1 MHPQSLYRRG
11 LPRVAHAARGLRAV
25 LRTATAIALLAA
37 GAVGAQPAATAP
49 ATPAAPAIIEVHA
62 GDTFSAIAARFTGN
76 TRTWAQ
82 LYNAQL
88 SRLPNPN
95 MILVGMQFE
104 LVSEPSG
111 GRYLRLVSER
121 GNGAVLAVKAPAAPT
136 GKPPATAAAVGQVA
150 QVAPVATAAAVP
162 LAAVAG
168 AGIAPADEVLVV
180 GVLPNIG
187 AATLQAQYES
197 LKTYL
202 ERVGQQKVRIV
213 VPANFKLFFDNTMR
227 GDYDLA
233 IAAPHFARVAQLDR
247 GMTPLGMYEPRINA
261 LFLTP
266 IESPLTAPR
275 DVRGKTV
282 AFANPTSLVAMFGQQ
297 WLRQQSLE
305 PGKDYEVKGAN
316 SDMGVGR
323 MLLSGDAVAAI
334 MSNGEFRSLP
344 QDESSRMKIVDSFAR
359 MPNFILV
366 GHPRLGSARLARLKS
381 QLKDFLSDKDEG
393 AAFMRATGIT
403 GVVEADDAVM
413 RELDP
418 FAPLTRR
425 VMGVAN

>member
-1 MHPQSLYRRG
+1 MHPQSLDLRG
-11 LPRVAHAARGLRAV
+11 LPRVARAARGLRAV
-25 LRTATAIALLAA
+25 LRTVTAISLLAA
-37 GAVGAQPAATAP
+37 GAAGAQPAATAP
-49 ATPAAPAIIEVHA
+49 ATPSATATIEVHA

-82 LYNAQL
+82 LYNVQL

-121 GNGAVLAVKAPAAPT
+121 GNGAMPPVKAPT
-136 GKPPATAAAVGQVA
+136 GKPPATATSAAVA
-150 QVAPVATAAAVP
+150 PVAPVATAAAAP
-162 LAAVAG
+162 LVVAAG
-168 AGIAPADEVLVV
+168 AGMASADEVLVV

-187 AATLQAQYES
+187 AAALQAQYES
-197 LKTYL
+197 FKTYL

-213 VPANFKLFFDNTMR
+213 VPANFKVFFDNTMR

-266 IESPLTAPR
+266 IESPVAAPR

-323 MLLSGDAVAAI
+323 MLLSGDAAAAI

-359 MPNFILV
+359 IPNFILV
-366 GHPRLGSARLARLKS
+366 GHPRLGNARLARLKS
-381 QLKDFLSDKDEG
+381 QLKDLLSDKDEG

-403 GVVEADDAVM
+403 GIVEADDAVM

>member
-1 MHPQSLYRRG
+1 MHQQFPFGRG
-11 LPRVAHAARGLRAV
+11 LQRVARATRVMRAMLRVTACGL
-25 LRTATAIALLAA
+25 LLGAGAA
-37 GAVGAQPAATAP
+37 GAQT
-49 ATPAAPAIIEVHA
+49 AAPAAAPTIIEVHA
-62 GDTFSAIAARFTGN
+62 GDTFSGIAARFTGDA
-76 TRTWAQ
+76 RTWAR

-95 MILVGMQFE
+95 LILVGMQFE
-104 LVSEPSG
+104 MVSEASG
-111 GRYLRLVSER
+111 GRYLRVVSEP
-121 GNGAVLAVKAPAAPT
+121 GARTAPVAKAPPATAPKAPTTAAAPAAPVPAAT
-136 GKPPATAAAVGQVA
+136 VAAPLAAAAGAATAA
-150 QVAPVATAAAVP
+150 P
-162 LAAVAG
+162 
-168 AGIAPADEVLVV
+168 DEPLVV

-187 AATLQAQYES
+187 AAALQAQYES

-202 ERVGQQKVRIV
+202 ERVGPQKVRIV
-213 VPANFKLFFDNTMR
+213 VPANFKVFFDNTMR

-233 IAAPHFARVAQLDR
+233 VAAPHFARVAQLDR
-247 GMTPLGMYEPRINA
+247 GMVPLGMYEPRISA

-266 IESPLTAPR
+266 IDSPIAAAR

-305 PGKDYEVKGAN
+305 PGKDYEIKGAN

-323 MLLSGDAVAAI
+323 MVLSGDAVAAI

-344 QDESSRMKIVDSFAR
+344 PEESSRMKIVESFAR
-359 MPNFILV
+359 IPNFILV
-366 GHPRLGSARLARLKS
+366 AHPRLGSARLERLKS
-381 QLKDFLSDKDEG
+381 QLKSFLSDKDEG

-403 GVVEADDAVM
+403 GIVEAEDAVM

-418 FAPLTRR
+418 FAPPTRR
-425 VMGVAN
+425 LMGLVN